1 MQVQV
6 QHQRDLHRFII
17 TLPDGVARL
26 EYSLQEKWV
35 NIFHTWV
42 PDSLRGKGVA
52 DALMRACADWCGQQ
66 HLQMVA
72 TCSYALRWLDR
83 HKSSR

>member
-1 MQVQV
+1 MQVEHQV
-6 QHQRDLHRFII
+6 TDHRFVVQ
-17 TLPDGVARL
+17 LPEGVARL
-26 EYSLQEKWV
+26 EYSLQPPWV

-52 DALMRACADWCGQQ
+52 DALMRACADWSTQQ

-83 HKSSR
+83 HKNRK